1 MTIQPAPSVPVELYP
16 NIGAIAAI
24 YGDPEG
30 KYVAFLKTVYMSFAI
45 EPWFYWNQPLGD
57 GGYVEGQL
65 VAESGSPSGPQ
76 PESSTSAATAIPIE
90 AIINW
95 SMTRIVWGTA
105 MLSVL
110 I

>member
-1 MTIQPAPSVPVELYP
+1 MTIQPTPSVPVELYP